1 MKQRRQAKIIEI
13 VENNDIETQDELLTK
28 LTEAGFNTT
37 QATISRDI
45 RDINLTKVSVAG
57 GRQKYA
63 LGKSAGRESIN
74 SYKQVLSTCILSME
88 AAENLIVIKTVSGM
102 AMAVGAALDNLSIN
116 GLMGCIAG
124 DDTLFSCSA
133 FKGACEI
140 CYYYHRKI
148 PEIRRINAIKCTYK
162 ESRPH

>member
-57 GRQKYA
+57 GRQKYS

-124 DDTLFSCSA
+124 DDTLFLA
-133 FKGACEI
+133 V
-140 CYYYHRKI
+140 R
-148 PEIRRINAIKCTYK
+148 
-162 ESRPH
+162 SRELVKSVITTIERYQK

>member
-124 DDTLFSCSA
+124 DDTIFLA
-133 FKGACEI
+133 V
-140 CYYYHRKI
+140 R
-148 PEIRRINAIKCTYK
+148 
-162 ESRPH
+162 SRELVKSVITTIERYQK

>member
-45 RDINLTKVSVAG
+45 RDINLTKVSVPG

-124 DDTLFSCSA
+124 DDTLFLAVRSR
-133 FKGACEI
+133 EI
-140 CYYYHRKI
+140 VKSVITTIERYQK
-148 PEIRRINAIKCTYK
+148 
-162 ESRPH
+162 

>member
-74 SYKQVLSTCILSME
+74 SYKQVLFTCILSME

-124 DDTLFSCSA
+124 DDTLFLA
-133 FKGACEI
+133 V
-140 CYYYHRKI
+140 R
-148 PEIRRINAIKCTYK
+148 
-162 ESRPH
+162 SRELVKSVITTIERYQK

>member
-74 SYKQVLSTCILSME
+74 SYKQVLSACILSME

-124 DDTLFSCSA
+124 DDTLFLA
-133 FKGACEI
+133 V
-140 CYYYHRKI
+140 R
-148 PEIRRINAIKCTYK
+148 
-162 ESRPH
+162 SRELVKSVITTIERYQK

>member
-124 DDTLFSCSA
+124 DDTLFLA
-133 FKGACEI
+133 V
-140 CYYYHRKI
+140 R
-148 PEIRRINAIKCTYK
+148 
-162 ESRPH
+162 SRELVKFVITTIERYQK

>member
-1 MKQRRQAKIIEI
+1 M
-13 VENNDIETQDELLTK
+13 
-28 LTEAGFNTT
+28 
-37 QATISRDI
+37 
-45 RDINLTKVSVAG
+45 AG

-124 DDTLFSCSA
+124 DDTLFLA
-133 FKGACEI
+133 V
-140 CYYYHRKI
+140 R
-148 PEIRRINAIKCTYK
+148 
-162 ESRPH
+162 SRELVKSVITTIERYQK

>member
-74 SYKQVLSTCILSME
+74 SYKQVLSTCILS
-88 AAENLIVIKTVSGM
+88 IVIKTVSGM

-124 DDTLFSCSA
+124 DDTLFLA
-133 FKGACEI
+133 V
-140 CYYYHRKI
+140 R
-148 PEIRRINAIKCTYK
+148 
-162 ESRPH
+162 SRELVKSVITTIERYQK

>member
-1 MKQRRQAKIIEI
+1 VKQRRQAKIIEI

-45 RDINLTKVSVAG
+45 RDINLTKVSVPG

-124 DDTLFSCSA
+124 DDTLFLA
-133 FKGACEI
+133 V
-140 CYYYHRKI
+140 R
-148 PEIRRINAIKCTYK
+148 
-162 ESRPH
+162 SRELVKSVITTIERYQK

>member
-37 QATISRDI
+37 QATLSRDI
-45 RDINLTKVSVAG
+45 RDINLTKVSVPG

-116 GLMGCIAG
+116 GLVGCIAG
-124 DDTLFSCSA
+124 DATLFLAVRSR
-133 FKGACEI
+133 EI
-140 CYYYHRKI
+140 VKSVITTIERYQK
-148 PEIRRINAIKCTYK
+148 
-162 ESRPH
+162 

>member
-45 RDINLTKVSVAG
+45 RDINLTKVSVPG

-124 DDTLFSCSA
+124 DDTLFLA
-133 FKGACEI
+133 V
-140 CYYYHRKI
+140 R
-148 PEIRRINAIKCTYK
+148 
-162 ESRPH
+162 SRELVKSVITTIERYQK

>member
-74 SYKQVLSTCILSME
+74 SYKQVLSACILSME
-88 AAENLIVIKTVSGM
+88 AAENLVVIKTVSGM

-124 DDTLFSCSA
+124 DDTLFLA
-133 FKGACEI
+133 V
-140 CYYYHRKI
+140 R
-148 PEIRRINAIKCTYK
+148 
-162 ESRPH
+162 SRELVKSVITTIERYQK

>member
-63 LGKSAGRESIN
+63 LDKSAGRESIN

-124 DDTLFSCSA
+124 DDTLFLA
-133 FKGACEI
+133 V
-140 CYYYHRKI
+140 R
-148 PEIRRINAIKCTYK
+148 
-162 ESRPH
+162 SRELVKSVITTIERYQK

>member
-28 LTEAGFNTT
+28 LTEEGFNTT

-45 RDINLTKVSVAG
+45 RDINLTKVSVPG

-116 GLMGCIAG
+116 GLWVVSPVM
-124 DDTLFSCSA
+124 
-133 FKGACEI
+133 
-140 CYYYHRKI
+140 I
-148 PEIRRINAIKCTYK
+148 PFFLQCVQGRL
-162 ESRPH
+162 

>member
-45 RDINLTKVSVAG
+45 RDINLTKVSVEG

-124 DDTLFSCSA
+124 DDTLFLA
-133 FKGACEI
+133 V
-140 CYYYHRKI
+140 R
-148 PEIRRINAIKCTYK
+148 
-162 ESRPH
+162 SRELVKSVITTIERYQK

>member
-45 RDINLTKVSVAG
+45 RDINLTKVSVPG

-74 SYKQVLSTCILSME
+74 SYKQVLSTCIMSME

-124 DDTLFSCSA
+124 DDTLFLAVRSR
-133 FKGACEI
+133 EI
-140 CYYYHRKI
+140 VKSVITTIERYQK
-148 PEIRRINAIKCTYK
+148 
-162 ESRPH
+162 

>member
-116 GLMGCIAG
+116 ELMGCIAG
-124 DDTLFSCSA
+124 DDTLFLA
-133 FKGACEI
+133 V
-140 CYYYHRKI
+140 R
-148 PEIRRINAIKCTYK
+148 
-162 ESRPH
+162 SRELVKSVITTIERYQK

>member
-45 RDINLTKVSVAG
+45 RDINLTKVSVVG

-124 DDTLFSCSA
+124 DDTLFLA
-133 FKGACEI
+133 V
-140 CYYYHRKI
+140 R
-148 PEIRRINAIKCTYK
+148 
-162 ESRPH
+162 SRELVKSVITTIERYQK

>member
-28 LTEAGFNTT
+28 LTEEGFNTT

-45 RDINLTKVSVAG
+45 RDINLTKVSVPG

-124 DDTLFSCSA
+124 DDTLFLAVRSR
-133 FKGACEI
+133 EI
-140 CYYYHRKI
+140 VKSVITTIERYQK
-148 PEIRRINAIKCTYK
+148 
-162 ESRPH
+162 

>member
-37 QATISRDI
+37 QATIS

-124 DDTLFSCSA
+124 DDTLFLA
-133 FKGACEI
+133 V
-140 CYYYHRKI
+140 R
-148 PEIRRINAIKCTYK
+148 
-162 ESRPH
+162 SRELVKSVITTIERYQK

>member
-45 RDINLTKVSVAG
+45 RDINLTTVSVAG

-124 DDTLFSCSA
+124 DDTLFLA
-133 FKGACEI
+133 V
-140 CYYYHRKI
+140 R
-148 PEIRRINAIKCTYK
+148 
-162 ESRPH
+162 SRELVKSVITTIERYQK